1 MWNLVTQRKNM
12 NNGKH
17 VTHEK
22 VSTSINLNICNILL
36 HGKTTIAEISRQF
49 CCFKYFLLCHY
60 IIDWLCD

>member
-1 MWNLVTQRKNM
+1 M

-49 CCFKYFLLCHY
+49 CCFKYFYYVIILL
-60 IIDWLCD
+60 IDYVIKFSCVH

>member
-1 MWNLVTQRKNM
+1 M

-22 VSTSINLNICNILL
+22 VSTFINLNICNILL

-60 IIDWLCD
+60 IID